1 MAAKKYSA
9 GVKDYRET
17 YWMPEYMPLD
27 TDLLACFKITP
38 QPGIDREEAAAAVAA
53 ESSTG
58 TWTTVWTDLLT
69 DMDYYKGRAYSIEDV
84 PGDDE
89 SFYAF
94 VAYPID
100 LFEEGSVVN
109 VFTSLVGNVFGFKA
123 VRALRL
129 EDVRFPIAYVK
140 TCGGPPSGIQ
150 VERDKMNK
158 YGRPLLGCTLK
169 PKLGLSAKNYGRACY
184 ETLRG
189 GLDFTKDDENVN
201 SQPFMRWRDRLH
213 HKIEAITPAHERFDF
228 VMEAIEKAEA
238 ETGERKGH
246 YLNVTAS
253 TPEEMY
259 KRAEHAKEIGA
270 PIIMHDYI
278 TGGFCA
284 NTGLANWCRDNGLLL
299 HIHRAM
305 HAVLD
310 RHPKHGI
317 HFRVLAKILR
327 LSGGDHLHTGTVVG
341 KLEGDRAAT
350 LGWIDML
357 RESFV
362 PEDRSRGIFF
372 DQDWGSMPGVFAVA
386 SGGIHVWHMPSLVAI
401 FGDDSVLQ
409 FGGGT
414 LGHPWG
420 NAPGATA
427 NRVAVE
433 ACVQARN
440 EGRDIEREGK
450 EILTQAA
457 QHSPELKIAMETW
470 KEIKFEFDTVDKLD
484 TQHK

>member
-1 MAAKKYSA
+1 MAENKYHA
-9 GVKDYRET
+9 GVKEYRET
-17 YWMPEYMPLD
+17 YWMPEYKPND
-27 TDLLACFKITP
+27 TDILACFKITP
-38 QPGIDREEAAAAVAA
+38 QDGVPREEIAAAVAA

-69 DMDYYKGRAYSIEDV
+69 DLDHYKGRAYAIEDV
-84 PGDDE
+84 PGDDT

-109 VFTSLVGNVFGFKA
+109 VMTSLVGNVFGFKA
-123 VRALRL
+123 LRALRL
-129 EDVRFPIAYVK
+129 EDVRFPVAYVM
-140 TCGGPPSGIQ
+140 TCNGPPQGIQ
-150 VERDKMNK
+150 VERDILNK
-158 YGRPLLGCTLK
+158 YGRPLLGCTIK

-184 ETLRG
+184 EGLRG

-201 SQPFMRWRDRLH
+201 SQPFMRWRH
-213 HKIEAITPAHERFDF
+213 RFDF
-228 VMEAIEKAEA
+228 VMEAIHKASA

-246 YLNVTAS
+246 YLNVTAPTS
-253 TPEEMY
+253 DEMMR
-259 KRAEHAKEIGA
+259 RAEYAKEIGA
-270 PIIMHDYI
+270 PIIMHDYL
-278 TGGFCA
+278 TGGLSA
-284 NTGLANWCRDNGLLL
+284 NTQLAQWCQNNGMLL

-310 RHPKHGI
+310 RNPHHGI

-327 LSGGDHLHTGTVVG
+327 LSGGDHLHSGTVVG
-341 KLEGDRAAT
+341 KLEGDRDAT
-350 LGWIDML
+350 LGWIDIM
-357 RESFV
+357 RDSFIK
-362 PEDRSRGIFF
+362 EDRSRGIFF
-372 DQDWGSMPGVFAVA
+372 DQDWGSMPGVFPVA
-386 SGGIHVWHMPSLVAI
+386 SGGIHVWHMPALVSI

-420 NAPGATA
+420 NAAGAAA

-433 ACVQARN
+433 ACVEARN
-440 EGRDIEREGK
+440 TGRELEKEGK
-450 EILTQAA
+450 DILTAA
-457 QHSPELKIAMETW
+457 AKHSPELKAAMETW

-484 TQHK
+484 VSHK